1 MVQERRTSGHA
12 RALAATGA
20 SMIVAGG
27 LLPFFAPRSF
37 GWFAYQEIE
46 PTRVILW
53 QDVVGMG
60 LIGVGAVVLGVGCYR
75 WWTARP
81 DGRDR

>member
-1 MVQERRTSGHA
+1 MVQERGSRRHA

-20 SMIVAGG
+20 STVVAGG

-75 WWTARP
+75 W
-81 DGRDR
+81 GRLLRSGR